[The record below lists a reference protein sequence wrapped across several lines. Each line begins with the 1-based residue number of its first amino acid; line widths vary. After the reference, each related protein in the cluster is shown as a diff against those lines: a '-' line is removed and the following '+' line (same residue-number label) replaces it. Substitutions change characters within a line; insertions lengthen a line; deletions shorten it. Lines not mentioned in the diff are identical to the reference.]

1 MIAIKGQ
8 DITEL
13 RDLCTIADIR
23 KWFSDKGFIS
33 VEAEQD
39 TVFMK
44 DYYDEYS
51 FENFSLR
58 FMLTNTTKVDWETD
72 QTEHCLYL
80 CTHFDDG
87 KVDPLLA
94 ITKRFREEIDG

>member
-1 MIAIKGQ
+1 MITIHGQ

-23 KWFSDKGFIS
+23 KWFSDKDFVAI
-33 VEAEQD
+33 EAEQD
-39 TVFMK
+39 TVFTK
-44 DYYDEYS
+44 YYRDEFS
-51 FENFSLR
+51 GETFSLR
-58 FMLTNTTKVDWETD
+58 FMLSNTTKVDWETD

-94 ITKRFREEIDG
+94 ITKRFREEIND

>member
-1 MIAIKGQ
+1 MITIHGQ
-8 DITEL
+8 DVTEL

-23 KWFSDKGFIS
+23 KWFSDKDFIS
-33 VEAEQD
+33 IDAEQD
-39 TVFMK
+39 TVFVK

-51 FENFSLR
+51 DETFSLR
-58 FMLTNTTKVDWETD
+58 FMLTNTTKVDWETN

-80 CTHFDDG
+80 CTHFVDG

-94 ITKRFREEIDG
+94 ITKKFREDIND